1 MSAGQTFRSSLRP
14 ARARLVLGATAAASV
29 LALGSAFT
37 AHADNDSAPA
47 PKLSTEQVRTTTDEC
62 AEPDPVDAVPGGS
75 DATPGRDAKDAP
87 VDYEYTGEGPID
99 AVPGDGDECA
109 EPAPGDDPVEAVPG
123 GYDSTPARGAKD
135 VRVEGEL
142 APAER

>member
-14 ARARLVLGATAAASV
+14 ARVRLVLGATAAAAV
-29 LALGSAFT
+29 LALGGAFT

-47 PKLSTEQVRTTTDEC
+47 PKLSTEQVRTTDEC
-62 AEPDPVDAVPGGS
+62 AEPDPVDAVPGGNDS
-75 DATPGRDAKDAP
+75 TPARGAKDAQ
-87 VDYEYTGEGPID
+87 VDYEFTDGGPID

-109 EPAPGDDPVEAVPG
+109 EPDPGDDPVEAVPG

-135 VRVEGEL
+135 VKVDLEL
-142 APAER
+142 APAKR

>member
-14 ARARLVLGATAAASV
+14 ARVRLVLGATAAAAV
-29 LALGSAFT
+29 LALGGAFT

-47 PKLSTEQVRTTTDEC
+47 LKLSTEQVRTTDEC

-75 DATPGRDAKDAP
+75 DATPGRDAKDAQ
-87 VDYEYTGEGPID
+87 VDYEFTGDPID

-109 EPAPGDDPVEAVPG
+109 EPAPGDDPVEAVPD
-123 GYDSTPARGAKD
+123 GYNSTPARGAKD

-142 APAER
+142 APAKR

>member
-14 ARARLVLGATAAASV
+14 ARVRLVLGATAAAAV
-29 LALGSAFT
+29 LALGGAVT
-37 AHADNDSAPA
+37 AHAGNDSAPA
-47 PKLSTEQVRTTTDEC
+47 PKLSTEKVRTTDEC

-75 DATPGRDAKDAP
+75 DATPGRDAKDAK
-87 VDYEYTGEGPID
+87 VEYGFHDEGPID

-142 APAER
+142 APAKR